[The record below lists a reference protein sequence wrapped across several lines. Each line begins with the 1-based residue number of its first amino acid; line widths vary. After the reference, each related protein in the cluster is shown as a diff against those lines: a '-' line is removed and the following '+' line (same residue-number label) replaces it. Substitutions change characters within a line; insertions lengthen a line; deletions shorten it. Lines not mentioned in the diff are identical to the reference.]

1 MTIKA
6 QQNYLAFTEWEDEYK
21 NYSDELFQKVQI
33 ENCEEVEFWQFTQ
46 YIFLKQWK
54 AVKKYA
60 NDNGITIMGDMPIY
74 VATDSVEMWKY
85 KKELFLL
92 DSDGNPALVAGVP
105 PDAFSDD
112 GQLWGNPVYNWD
124 YMKSNG
130 YKWWKE
136 RIKYA
141 FELFDSVRIDHFRG
155 FDRFFTIEVGEETA
169 KNGTWMKGP
178 SAELFKGFENY
189 DIIAEDLGVID
200 EGVIEMMEK
209 VGYPGMK
216 VVEFAFD
223 GNPENEHKPTNF
235 TENCVAYTGTHDNQ
249 PLTGYI
255 KGLSD
260 KDRAIFDKDLK
271 TQCNALGLRCQLVSA
286 EARCKTT
293 MRLIMASK
301 ANTCI
306 FPMQD
311 ILRLGDY
318 SRMNFPSTVSL
329 DNWSYRFLERDF
341 STESARWLKDLI
353 KRYGR

>member
-1 MTIKA
+1 MTVKA
-6 QQNYLAFTEWEDEYK
+6 KQNYLAVTEWDDEYK
-21 NYSDELFQKVQI
+21 NYTDELFQKVRI
-33 ENCEEVEFWQFTQ
+33 ENREEVEFWQFTQ
-46 YIFLKQWK
+46 FIFLKQWK

-74 VATDSVEMWKY
+74 VASDSVEMWKY

-92 DSDGNPALVAGVP
+92 DSEGNPALVAGVP

-155 FDRFFTIEVGEETA
+155 FDRFFAIEVGEKTA

-189 DIIAEDLGVID
+189 NIVAEDLGVID
-200 EGVIEMMEK
+200 DGVIEMLGK

-216 VVEFAFD
+216 VV
-223 GNPENEHKPTNF
+223 
-235 TENCVAYTGTHDNQ
+235 
-249 PLTGYI
+249 
-255 KGLSD
+255 
-260 KDRAIFDKDLK
+260 
-271 TQCNALGLRCQLVSA
+271 
-286 EARCKTT
+286 
-293 MRLIMASK
+293 
-301 ANTCI
+301 
-306 FPMQD
+306 
-311 ILRLGDY
+311 
-318 SRMNFPSTVSL
+318 
-329 DNWSYRFLERDF
+329 
-341 STESARWLKDLI
+341 
-353 KRYGR
+353 